1 MQYWIN
7 ITKKTIALSAILFST
22 TYIQAQ
28 ENSPYSRYGLGNI
41 KQTENVSNRGMGGVS
56 IADDNSLIANPTNP
70 ATYTGLKMT
79 SYQFSVEGSSV
90 NIKNATGANRTGAT
104 SINYVNIGL
113 ALSKKMGMSFGLLP
127 QTRSKYQMQDV
138 ISLPNVSQITRTYYG
153 GGGLQKIYI
162 GAAYKLKDISLGF
175 NTGYN
180 FGNITNTTESEFTD
194 TLKIL
199 SSFNSSRYTMGGV
212 FWQVGALMN
221 KAINEDYTVNI
232 GFSYTGKQSIRAKRD
247 QEWGSYIGVL
257 SAPDYSYKIDSSSDQ
272 KGKIIVPANLGV
284 GFMLKNGDYWQVGA
298 DFTTSNWSNYSYDA
312 KADSTNRTW
321 YVKVGGSI
329 TPDVNSVN
337 NTFKRM
343 TYRIGAYHGQDIF
356 RFNNEPLKRSALTA
370 GFGYPI
376 RRTNLSIGQVNFALE
391 IGSRGTTNYGLV
403 KETYKRFC
411 VGLTLNDKWFVK
423 RKYD

>member
-1 MQYWIN
+1 VLFYFQLPIFRL
-7 ITKKTIALSAILFST
+7 KKIHL
-22 TYIQAQ
+22 
-28 ENSPYSRYGLGNI
+28 
-41 KQTENVSNRGMGGVS
+41 
-56 IADDNSLIANPTNP
+56 ADDNSLIANPTNP

-113 ALSKKMGMSFGLLP
+113 ALSKKLGMSFGLLP

-162 GAAYKLKDISLGF
+162 GAAYKIKDISLGF

-221 KAINEDYTVNI
+221 KAINKDYTVNI

-247 QEWGSYIGVL
+247 QEWGSYLGVL

-356 RFNNEPLKRSALTA
+356 RFNNEPLTRSAITA

-376 RRTNLSIGQVNFALE
+376 RRTNLSIGQINFALE
-391 IGSRGTTNYGLV
+391 IGSRGTTNNGLV

-411 VGLTLNDKWFVK
+411 IGLTLNDKWFVK

>member
-113 ALSKKMGMSFGLLP
+113 ALSKKLGMSFGLLP

-162 GAAYKLKDISLGF
+162 GAAYKIKDISLGF

-221 KAINEDYTVNI
+221 KAINKDYTVNI

-257 SAPDYSYKIDSSSDQ
+257 SAPDYSFNLDSLREQRS
-272 KGKIIVPANLGV
+272 KIIIPSNLGV

-356 RFNNEPLKRSALTA
+356 RFNNEPLTRSAITA

-376 RRTNLSIGQVNFALE
+376 RRTNLSIGQINFALE
-391 IGSRGTTNYGLV
+391 IGSRGTTNNGLV

-411 VGLTLNDKWFVK
+411 IGLTLNDKWFVK

>member
-7 ITKKTIALSAILFST
+7 ITKKTIALIAILFST
-22 TYIQAQ
+22 TFVQAQ
-28 ENSPYSRYGLGNI
+28 ENSPYSRYGLGNM
-41 KQTENVSNRGMGGVS
+41 KQTENVANRGMGGVS

-79 SYQFSVEGSSV
+79 SYQFSVEGSAV

-113 ALSKKMGMSFGLLP
+113 ALSKKIGMSFGLLP

-138 ISLPNVSQITRTYYG
+138 ISLPNISQITRTYYG
-153 GGGLQKIYI
+153 GGGLQKIYL
-162 GAAYKLKDISLGF
+162 GAAYKIKDISFGF

-199 SSFNSSRYTMGGV
+199 SSFNSARYTMGGV

-257 SAPDYSYKIDSSSDQ
+257 SAPDYSYKIDSLSDQ
-272 KGKIIVPANLGV
+272 KGKIIIPSNLGV

-391 IGSRGTTNYGLV
+391 IGSRGTTNNGLV

>member
-1 MQYWIN
+1 MTEEN
-7 ITKKTIALSAILFST
+7 ALSASSVGVI
-22 TYIQAQ
+22 
-28 ENSPYSRYGLGNI
+28 LGNANARKELLAI
-41 KQTENVSNRGMGGVS
+41 KIKEAAIGKVLDENG
-56 IADDNSLIANPTNP
+56 AKLLQA
-70 ATYTGLKMT
+70 
-79 SYQFSVEGSSV
+79 E
-90 NIKNATGANRTGAT
+90 NAR
-104 SINYVNIGL
+104 
-113 ALSKKMGMSFGLLP
+113 
-127 QTRSKYQMQDV
+127 
-138 ISLPNVSQITRTYYG
+138 
-153 GGGLQKIYI
+153 
-162 GAAYKLKDISLGF
+162 
-175 NTGYN
+175 
-180 FGNITNTTESEFTD
+180 
-194 TLKIL
+194 
-199 SSFNSSRYTMGGV
+199 
-212 FWQVGALMN
+212 N

-391 IGSRGTTNYGLV
+391 IGSRGTTNNGLV

>member
-7 ITKKTIALSAILFST
+7 ITKKIIAVSAILFST
-22 TYIQAQ
+22 TYVQAQ
-28 ENSPYSRYGLGNI
+28 ENSPYSRYGLGNM

-90 NIKNATGANRTGAT
+90 NIKNTSGANRTGAAT
-104 SINYVNIGL
+104 INYVNIGF
-113 ALSKKMGMSFGLLP
+113 ALSKKIGMSFGLLP

-138 ISLPNVSQITRTYYG
+138 ISLSNVSQITRTYYG
-153 GGGLQKIYI
+153 GGGLQKIYV
-162 GAAYKLKDISLGF
+162 GAAYKIKDISLGF

-199 SSFNSSRYTMGGV
+199 SSFNSARYTMGGL

-221 KAINEDYTVNI
+221 KTINEDYTVKI
-232 GFSYTGKQSIRAKRD
+232 GFSYTGKQSIRANRD
-247 QEWGSYIGVL
+247 QEWGSYVGEL
-257 SAPDYSYKIDSSSDQ
+257 ASPDYSFNLDSLREQRS
-272 KGKIIVPANLGV
+272 KIILPSNLGV
-284 GFMLKNGDYWQVGA
+284 GVMLKNGDYWQVGA

-329 TPDVNSVN
+329 TPDVNSIN

-356 RFNNEPLKRSALTA
+356 RFKNEPMKRSAITA

-376 RRTNLSIGQVNFALE
+376 RRTNLSIGQINFALE
-391 IGSRGTTNYGLV
+391 IGSRGTINNGLI
-403 KETYKRFC
+403 KETYNRFC

>member
-113 ALSKKMGMSFGLLP
+113 ALSKKLGMSFGLLP

-162 GAAYKLKDISLGF
+162 GAAYKIKDISLGF

-221 KAINEDYTVNI
+221 KAINKDYTVNI

-257 SAPDYSYKIDSSSDQ
+257 SAPDYSFNLDSLREQRS
-272 KGKIIVPANLGV
+272 KIIIPSNLGV

-356 RFNNEPLKRSALTA
+356 RFNNEPLTRSAITT

-376 RRTNLSIGQVNFALE
+376 RRTNLSIGQINFALE
-391 IGSRGTTNYGLV
+391 IGSRGTTNNGLV

-411 VGLTLNDKWFVK
+411 IGLTLNDKWFVK

>member
-113 ALSKKMGMSFGLLP
+113 ALSKKLGMSFGLLP

-162 GAAYKLKDISLGF
+162 GAAYKIKDISLGF

-221 KAINEDYTVNI
+221 KAINKDYTVNI

-247 QEWGSYIGVL
+247 QEWGSYLGVL

-356 RFNNEPLKRSALTA
+356 RFNNEPLTRSAITA

-376 RRTNLSIGQVNFALE
+376 RRTNLSIGQINFALE
-391 IGSRGTTNYGLV
+391 IGSRGTTNNGLV

-411 VGLTLNDKWFVK
+411 IGLTLNDKWFVK

>member
-7 ITKKTIALSAILFST
+7 ITKKAIAVSAILFST
-22 TYIQAQ
+22 TFVQAQ
-28 ENSPYSRYGLGNI
+28 ENSPYSRYGLGNM
-41 KQTENVSNRGMGGVS
+41 KQTENVANRGMGGVS

-113 ALSKKMGMSFGLLP
+113 ALSKKIGISFGLLP

-153 GGGLQKIYI
+153 GGGLQKIYL
-162 GAAYKLKDISLGF
+162 GAAYKIKDISFGF

-180 FGNITNTTESEFTD
+180 FGNITNSTESEFTD

-257 SAPDYSYKIDSSSDQ
+257 SAPDYSYKIDSLSDQ
-272 KGKIIVPANLGV
+272 KGKIIIPSNLGV

-298 DFTTSNWSNYSYDA
+298 DFTTSNWSNYSYDV

-356 RFNNEPLKRSALTA
+356 RFNNESLKRSAVTA

-391 IGSRGTTNYGLV
+391 IGSRGTTNNGLV